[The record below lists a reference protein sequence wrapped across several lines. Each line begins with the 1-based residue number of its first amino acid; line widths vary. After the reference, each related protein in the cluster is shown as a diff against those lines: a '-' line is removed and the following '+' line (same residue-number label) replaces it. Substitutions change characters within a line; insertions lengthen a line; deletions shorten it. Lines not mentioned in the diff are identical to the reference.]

1 MKMAGNASDAR
12 RQAETSLNNA
22 KKTDPQGKNDSTKTL
37 QAAYDAARSVELQ
50 QTGKN
55 EQAKGFF

>member
-1 MKMAGNASDAR
+1 MKLAGNASDAR
-12 RQAETSLNNA
+12 RQAETALNNA
-22 KKTDPQGKNDSTKTL
+22 KRNDPNAKNKSTQEL